1 MKEADR
7 LLLHTEQLPM
17 QCAMGIYSN
26 HTYCTDECPDLCDD
40 LATLERVIRRKE
52 KKTGKKDKHQTGRRL
67 KMFEN
72 IRYDQRYES
81 LLTVYQFCSYT
92 QAAGKLALTPS
103 AVSQQIHSVEREIG
117 AKLFARNGKY
127 LTPTPECLLVVDYVR
142 KIRSVCRQ
150 MSEEIDLS
158 RRHLDRISV
167 GITPSAEHYALT
179 DILAVVSG
187 AADKVQVKATTGSAD
202 ELCRK
207 LKNYEIDLAI
217 IEGAC
222 NTEEFNSVIAD
233 TDHLVVAVPKDS
245 VWAKKG
251 IITIP
256 QLLEEK
262 LILRPTSSGTRTLFE
277 SCLKSSG
284 ISPDKLHV
292 IMEAENIDTIIRL
305 VSMGYGLSVLSRRAC
320 MSYVERGKIAV
331 VNPEGINMSRTIR
344 ILYRP
349 GEDLQDI
356 MGAIRSYYRPAL
368 ESAGNRQHSENKENR
383 TTK

>member
-7 LLLHTEQLPM
+7 LLIHTEQLPM

-26 HTYCTDECPDLCDD
+26 YTYHTDEGPDLCEDPEA
-40 LATLERVIRRKE
+40 LAHFVRKKE
-52 KKTGKKDKHQTGRRL
+52 KKQSQKDKYLTGRRL
-67 KMFEN
+67 KMLEN

-103 AVSQQIHSVEREIG
+103 AVSQQIHSVERELG
-117 AKLFARNGKY
+117 TKLFARNGKY

-142 KIRSVCRQ
+142 KIQSVCQQ

-207 LKNYEIDLAI
+207 LKNYEIDLEIGRA
-217 IEGAC
+217 
-222 NTEEFNSVIAD
+222 
-233 TDHLVVAVPKDS
+233 
-245 VWAKKG
+245 
-251 IITIP
+251 
-256 QLLEEK
+256 
-262 LILRPTSSGTRTLFE
+262 
-277 SCLKSSG
+277 
-284 ISPDKLHV
+284 HV
-292 IMEAENIDTIIRL
+292 
-305 VSMGYGLSVLSRRAC
+305 
-320 MSYVERGKIAV
+320 
-331 VNPEGINMSRTIR
+331 
-344 ILYRP
+344 
-349 GEDLQDI
+349 
-356 MGAIRSYYRPAL
+356 
-368 ESAGNRQHSENKENR
+368 
-383 TTK
+383 